1 LPPPPAAAAIVGCY
15 DIYPTVLDLAG
26 IPLPPQ
32 QKIDGISCRRAEKHR
47 NLAARRLFHLVPA
60 PGSWRQCP
68 PGDWKLIRRFT
79 ERPGEYEGVHE
90 LFNLKEDLG
99 ETTNLARQM
108 PEKVKALDA
117 LIDSFVRDTC
127 ALPETESGLQ
137 TTACKAAAGWCRA

>member
-1 LPPPPAAAAIVGCY
+1 M
-15 DIYPTVLDLAG
+15 
-26 IPLPPQ
+26 
-32 QKIDGISCRRAEKHR
+32 
-47 NLAARRLFHLVPA
+47 
-60 PGSWRQCP
+60 
-68 PGDWKLIRRFT
+68 IRRFT